1 MSSVLRTMSLA
12 VAITAMMGA
21 AASVAEA
28 AAGRANAQNAM
39 PLTHDELYRLYS
51 QKSWIWKA
59 GAGYFSVRQRRFT
72 AWSKENGRPSYGVGR
87 WFITGPGKL
96 CFKADWH
103 AKDGSAPATT
113 CFSHRRQGSLILQ
126 KREPNG
132 AWYVFKNVP
141 AKPDDEFAKL
151 RRGNYVSARLNRIE
165 AGLGKVE

>member
-1 MSSVLRTMSLA
+1 MNSALRTIFLL
-12 VAITAMMGA
+12 VAMTAAMGA
-21 AASVAEA
+21 TPSVAEA
-28 AAGRANAQNAM
+28 ASGRVSAQNAT
-39 PLTHDELYRLYS
+39 PLTHEELYKLYG

-72 AWSKENGRPSYGVGR
+72 AWSSENGRPSYGVGR

-113 CFSHRRQGSLILQ
+113 CFSHRKQGSLILQ

-132 AWYVFKNVP
+132 IWYVFRNAP
-141 AKPDDEFAKL
+141 AKSDDEFAKL
-151 RRGNYVSARLNRIE
+151 RRGNYVSARLNHIE
-165 AGLGKVE
+165 ARLGKMD

>member
-28 AAGRANAQNAM
+28 AARRANAQNAM

-132 AWYVFKNVP
+132 EWYVFKNVP

>member
-1 MSSVLRTMSLA
+1 MRSALRTVSLA
-12 VAITAMMGA
+12 VAIAAAIGA
-21 AASVAEA
+21 TASVAEA
-28 AAGRANAQNAM
+28 ATRRVNAQNAM

-96 CFKADWH
+96 CFKAEWH

-132 AWYVFKNVP
+132 EWYVFKNVP